1 MQKNQSYP
9 SVSIIIP
16 TRNEEKNLYHLLPKL
31 ASIDYE
37 VILVDGHSTDDTVA
51 VAQRLLPSIHI
62 YQQKKRGKGD
72 ALRTGFAV
80 ATGDIIVTLDADGSA
95 DPAEIS
101 RFVEALMDDHD
112 FAKGSR
118 FLKGGGSHDLT
129 WLRSLG
135 NYGLCQMVNILFRRK
150 FSDLCYGY
158 NAFWRRCLAGIRLD
172 CNGFE
177 IETQLS
183 LRIHKAG
190 YRIVEVPS
198 VELPRI
204 HGESNL
210 NTFRD
215 GWRIL
220 RTIVREY
227 FNLPGAAEAQD
238 VAALQGG
245 YVQEMSPATTTEA
258 GIL

>member
-9 SVSIIIP
+9 SVSIIVP

-31 ASIDYE
+31 ASMDCE

-51 VAQRLLPSIHI
+51 VAQRLLPSIRI
-62 YQQKKRGKGD
+62 YQQKQRGKGD
-72 ALRTGFAV
+72 ALRTGFAA

-101 RFVEALMDDHD
+101 RFVEALMDNYD

-118 FLKGGGSHDLT
+118 YLKGGGSHDLT
-129 WLRSLG
+129 WLRSVG
-135 NYGLCQMVNILFRRK
+135 NFGLCQLVNILFRRR

-158 NAFWRRCLAGIRLD
+158 NAFWRHCLDGIVLD

-177 IETQLS
+177 IETELC

-190 YRIVEVPS
+190 YKIVEVPS
-198 VELPRI
+198 IELPRI
-204 HGESNL
+204 HGQSNL

-220 RTIVREY
+220 RTILREHL
-227 FNLPGAAEAQD
+227 NLAAPAKQQNVLGAQN
-238 VAALQGG
+238 G
-245 YVQEMSPATTTEA
+245 YIQEMSPVTTTEA
-258 GIL
+258 GIV